1 MASKGA
7 PREGAGLL
15 FALVQASSVRVAG
28 AAAAFLATLVV
39 TRMLGAAGAGILFG
53 TYAWAVGLAL
63 AARWGSGNAILLDI
77 PPRNTAW
84 RRSGI
89 ASYANAQ
96 LADAITRTAVL
107 LAIVGACVLIFKA
120 IDYRPELS
128 LSMLVALLPVTVI
141 LQILCAT
148 ARGMDKAASSLFF
161 EFLMLPL
168 VVLVIAGGIWLG
180 VMRASLEFFAIAYV
194 AGTGLAALA
203 CFLFNLAPF
212 WHLRRVRTRMSRDR
226 RRQRN
231 FSLVELAFFLNSWAA
246 MLMLPFFLP
255 AEQVGIFNL
264 VFRLVAS
271 VGLIV
276 TTIQILILPRLSLA
290 WRSRDAEAWRK
301 AKRDGKIVMAAL
313 GFLYAASIFAAGR
326 YILDLAG
333 HEFVVGYP
341 ALLIM
346 SACYGGGIMLGPSA
360 FILNAAGFDALVSR
374 VSTSISLGSV
384 AVLLPAVHWFGMIGV
399 AWVTGMTMLALSAA
413 LFACE
418 CRMIARAE
426 RVRAS

>member
-1 MASKGA
+1 M
-7 PREGAGLL
+7 
-15 FALVQASSVRVAG
+15 
-28 AAAAFLATLVV
+28 
-39 TRMLGAAGAGILFG
+39 
-53 TYAWAVGLAL
+53 
-63 AARWGSGNAILLDI
+63 
-77 PPRNTAW
+77 
-84 RRSGI
+84 
-89 ASYANAQ
+89 
-96 LADAITRTAVL
+96 
-107 LAIVGACVLIFKA
+107 
-120 IDYRPELS
+120 
-128 LSMLVALLPVTVI
+128 
-141 LQILCAT
+141 
-148 ARGMDKAASSLFF
+148 
-161 EFLMLPL
+161 
-168 VVLVIAGGIWLG
+168 
-180 VMRASLEFFAIAYV
+180 
-194 AGTGLAALA
+194 
-203 CFLFNLAPF
+203 
-212 WHLRRVRTRMSRDR
+212 
-226 RRQRN
+226 
-231 FSLVELAFFLNSWAA
+231 
-246 MLMLPFFLP
+246 
-255 AEQVGIFNL
+255 GIFNL

-313 GFLYAASIFAAGR
+313 GFIYAASIFAAGR

-399 AWVTGMTMLALSAA
+399 AWVTGMTMLALSAG